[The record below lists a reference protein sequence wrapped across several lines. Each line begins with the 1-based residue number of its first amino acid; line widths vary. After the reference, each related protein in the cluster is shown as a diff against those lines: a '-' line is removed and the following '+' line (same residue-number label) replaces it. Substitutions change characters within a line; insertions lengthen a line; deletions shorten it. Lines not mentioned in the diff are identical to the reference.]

1 MTSLANTLN
10 VSDNLIVSEI
20 DNKTI
25 EQGFFG
31 NKTTFPISLG
41 EHAIIVHYKDVF
53 EDLNFAEDRVVKSK
67 DFVVKF
73 TLSEQGQFTLNTT
86 NITNLAE
93 AERFSKN
100 PKLTLTDQQNNSVAL
115 TLENVADY
123 KIAQQVNKA
132 VSSYV
137 NKQAIQEYKSLQKEE
152 TIEKTTVSTGG
163 QQETSSNTLIQI
175 NALPMLKYWWQNA
188 STDEKKHFKDFLKTT
203 E

>member
-31 NKTTFPISLG
+31 NKNTFPISLG

-73 TLSEQGQFTLNTT
+73 TLLEQGQFTLNTT
-86 NITNLAE
+86 NINNLAE

-152 TIEKTTVSTGG
+152 TSEKTTVSTGG

-175 NALPMLKYWWQNA
+175 NALPMLKYWWKNA